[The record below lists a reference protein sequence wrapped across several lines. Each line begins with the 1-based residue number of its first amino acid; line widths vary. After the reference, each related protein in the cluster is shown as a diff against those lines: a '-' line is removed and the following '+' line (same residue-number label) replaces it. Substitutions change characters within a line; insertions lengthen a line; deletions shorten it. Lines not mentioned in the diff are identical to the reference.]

1 MMRDDLKAAN
11 ARKAKKESKRP
22 CERHL
27 QGILPVNKDVG
38 LTSHDV
44 VQRVRRIFGIRQV
57 GHAGTLDPVASGV
70 LVVLV
75 GSATRIAQYLQ
86 EDDKEYHLTL
96 YLGRETDTQDI
107 TGTTIG
113 EADPSGVTLQELES
127 AIDRYRGSFL
137 QVPPAYSAVKRGGQP
152 LYRLA
157 RQGQTVKADPRK
169 VTIYSIEMDGWDP
182 PRASLKVQ
190 CSKGTYM
197 RTLCHD
203 IGRDLEVFGCMESLV
218 RVRSGAFHID
228 DTIELDKLRS
238 GTDPEKWLRNAAS
251 GLSFP
256 EFEPEDADLAGL
268 LQGRPVSWSGDQ
280 LEGMVSVVR
289 NGCLVALVS
298 VGESEGRMVIE
309 PRRILKPAK
318 ELLNKNYK

>member
-1 MMRDDLKAAN
+1 MRRNNLKAVDAS
-11 ARKAKKESKRP
+11 RTSKDPDKAYGGVV
-22 CERHL
+22 
-27 QGILPVNKDVG
+27 QGILPVNKEIG

-44 VQRVRRIFGIRQV
+44 VQQVRSIFGIRQV

-96 YLGRETDTQDI
+96 YLGRETDTQDG
-107 TGTTIG
+107 TGATVD
-113 EADPSGVTLQELES
+113 EADPSGVSLQELET

-157 RQGQTVKADPRK
+157 RQGQAVEADPRK
-169 VTIYSIEMDGWDP
+169 VTVYSIELVGWEC

-203 IGRDLEVFGCMESLV
+203 IGRDLGVFGCMESLV
-218 RVRSGAFHID
+218 RVRSGAFHLD
-228 DTIELDKLRS
+228 DTANLDQLHS
-238 GTDPEKWLRNAAS
+238 GKGPVGWLREAAT
-251 GLSFP
+251 GLTFP
-256 EFEPEDADLAGL
+256 EFEPEDMELASL
-268 LQGRPVSWSGDQ
+268 VQGRPVPWSGDQ
-280 LEGMVSVVR
+280 SEGMVSVVR
-289 NGCLVALVS
+289 NGCLVALAS
-298 VGESEGRMVIE
+298 IKETEGKMTIE
-309 PRRILKPAK
+309 PRRILEPD
-318 ELLNKNYK
+318 LLGIKSPR

>member
-1 MMRDDLKAAN
+1 MRRNDLKATDASKP
-11 ARKAKKESKRP
+11 RKESK
-22 CERHL
+22 EAYEKHV
-27 QGILPVNKDVG
+27 QGILPVNKDIG

-96 YLGRETDTQDI
+96 FLGRETDTQDV
-107 TGTTIG
+107 TGTTID
-113 EADPSGVTLQELES
+113 EADPSGVTLKKLEN

-157 RQGQTVKADPRK
+157 RRGQAVEADPRK
-169 VTIYSIEMDGWDP
+169 VTIYSIELDGWDP

-203 IGRDLEVFGCMESLV
+203 IGRDLGVFGCMETLV
-218 RVRSGAFHID
+218 RIKSGAFHID
-228 DTIELDKLRS
+228 DTVELDKFRS
-238 GTDPEKWLRNAAS
+238 GTDPGKWLRNAAS

-256 EFEPEDADLAGL
+256 EFEPEDADLARL
-268 LQGRPVSWSGDQ
+268 LQGRPVSWSSDQ
-280 LEGMVSVVR
+280 EEGMVSVVR
-289 NGCLVALVS
+289 NGYLVALAS

-309 PRRILKPAK
+309 PRRILEPN
-318 ELLNKNYK
+318 LSSI